1 MTLAAYMQEQTAAR
15 LRKLAYE
22 LRNARQSMDEERVH
36 DLRVATRRL
45 METLRV
51 IKGVL
56 PEEGVDAVLADLR
69 KVMNAAG
76 EVRSCDIAAEL
87 LRQAGALDISP
98 LLTELAARRVLAER
112 TLFERAHDAYRRN
125 ATQKWRSALLPT
137 RLPTKL
143 PAKALPV
150 KPPAK
155 AQP

>member
-1 MTLAAYMQEQTAAR
+1 
-15 LRKLAYE
+15 
-22 LRNARQSMDEERVH
+22 
-36 DLRVATRRL
+36 

-56 PEEGVDAVLADLR
+56 PEEGVDAVLEDLR
-69 KVMNAAG
+69 KIMDAAG

-87 LRQAGALDISP
+87 LHHAGALDISP
-98 LLTELAARRVLAER
+98 LMTELAERRTLAER
-112 TLFERAHDAYRRN
+112 KLFERAHDAYRRN

-137 RLPTKL
+137 EL
-143 PAKALPV
+143 PAKPPAKSLPA